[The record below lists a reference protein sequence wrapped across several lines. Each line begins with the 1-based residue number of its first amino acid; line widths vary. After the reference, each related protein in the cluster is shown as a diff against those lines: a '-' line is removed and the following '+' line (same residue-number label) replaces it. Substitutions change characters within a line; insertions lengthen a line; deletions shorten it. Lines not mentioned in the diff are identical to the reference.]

1 MAQTI
6 TQKYSANLSFN
17 DLLQEI
23 GLDGTQRAK
32 LINDGFSN
40 MKTLVSHYRTSGPKE
55 FEKYI
60 KDLNK
65 TFATASTQAL
75 RVYYNPGI
83 INRLVGCLNYF
94 RHAVLSLHTIPDMDL
109 VTMDF
114 ATELGQLYTDQQVTA
129 DEDEDEME
137 PNLLT
142 LKGGSNWI
150 EYRDAFVLKLKAIV
164 SNRGFSLVYLIDE
177 TPRQVTRANAAFIEA
192 DTLDL
197 SNDEIFTTGAV
208 HFGSAFK
215 ADNKKFWSILE
226 ANLVNTD
233 PFNHIAEFSLRKD
246 GRAAWNALKSH
257 FEGDDYVQKLR
268 NTAMDKLKNTFY
280 RGDTKHFKFED
291 YLNVHVR
298 AHKNLLDIQY
308 NRGLGLD
315 DATKIHHFKAGIQAS
330 ADLETAITLARPY
343 ESQSFRAYTTFL
355 GIEVDSKNMRKKQT
369 AQPDRRVSKVHQD
382 KKKIYA
388 GKLNLGPV
396 LHETVDGKRVESRS
410 YSKEEFGA
418 LSKKQRTAVIK
429 LNRERK
435 RRAQQGGNDK
445 KIAAT
450 GIGDLKKE
458 LTEDIVS
465 VGEYIVSAL
474 ENKPSSD
481 ANDDITAITTDTTTT
496 KRKAVS
502 GSVGDF
508 IAEARKRRSQKK
520 HE

>member
-6 TQKYSANLSFN
+6 TQKYSNNLSFS
-17 DLLQEI
+17 DLLEEI
-23 GLDGTQRAK
+23 GLDGIQQAK
-32 LINDGFSN
+32 LINDGINNISI
-40 MKTLVSHYRTSGPKE
+40 LVSHYRTSGPKE
-55 FEKYI
+55 FEKYV

-75 RVYYNPGI
+75 RVYYNPGM

-94 RHAVLSLHTIPDMDL
+94 RRAVLSLHTIPDMDQVSL
-109 VTMDF
+109 AF
-114 ATELGQLYTDQQVTA
+114 ATELGQIYTDQQVSF
-129 DEDEDEME
+129 DEDEDDIETT
-137 PNLLT
+137 LLT
-142 LKGGSNWI
+142 LKGGTNWV

-164 SNRGFSLVYLIDE
+164 SARGFPWVYLINE
-177 TPRQVTRANAAFIEA
+177 TPRQVTHANAALLE
-192 DTLDL
+192 DVTLDL
-197 SNDEIFTTGAV
+197 SNDAIFITMAV
-208 HFGSAFK
+208 HFGPAYK
-215 ADNKKFWSILE
+215 ADNKKLWGLLE

-233 PFNHIAEFSLRKD
+233 PFNHIAEFSIRKD
-246 GRAAWNALKSH
+246 GRAAWKALKSH
-257 FEGDDYVQKLR
+257 YEGDDYVQKLR
-268 NTAMDKLKNTFY
+268 NMAMDKLKNTFY

-298 AHKNLLDIQY
+298 AHKNLLDIKY

-315 DATKIHHFKAGIQAS
+315 DATKIHHFKAGIQPS
-330 ADLETAITLARPY
+330 ANLETAITLARPY
-343 ESQSFRAYTTFL
+343 ESQSFRNYTTFL
-355 GIEVDSKNMRKKQT
+355 GTEVDSKNMRKKQT
-369 AQPDRRVSKVHQD
+369 AQPDRCVSKVQQD
-382 KKKIYA
+382 KRKP
-388 GKLNLGPV
+388 GGRFNLGPI
-396 LHETVDGKRVESRS
+396 LHETVDGKRVESKS
-410 YSKEEFGA
+410 YSKEEFSA
-418 LSKKQRTAVIK
+418 LSMKQRTTVIK

-435 RRAQQGGNDK
+435 RRAQQGGTDK

-481 ANDDITAITTDTTTT
+481 VNDDIIAITADTSAT
-496 KRKAVS
+496 KRKAVA